1 MKIKIEVEMDT
12 ASQDDVEII
21 EQLVELINEL
31 KRQINNEES

>member
-1 MKIKIEVEMDT
+1 MDT

-31 KRQINNEES
+31 KRQPTNEES